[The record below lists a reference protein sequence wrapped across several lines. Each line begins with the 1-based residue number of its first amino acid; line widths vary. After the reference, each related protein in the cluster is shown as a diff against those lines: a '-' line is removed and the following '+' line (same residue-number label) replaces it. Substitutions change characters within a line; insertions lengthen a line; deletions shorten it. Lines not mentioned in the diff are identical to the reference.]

1 MGPQPLRSAEHL
13 RGFPHL
19 TGADKTKVDLANQL
33 YQSAIR
39 ILQVCMIL
47 GCLVSIEN
55 PARSWLW
62 ALLAVLVKDTN
73 DQQFITWF
81 ANLES
86 VYFDACAH
94 GSLRDKRTKLL
105 ATQGLF
111 TSLAA
116 DCPQNHAH
124 ASWQPY
130 KTIRE

>member
-19 TGADKTKVDLANQL
+19 TGADKTKVSLANQL

-39 ILQVCMIL
+39 ILQVCVIL

-55 PARSWLW
+55 PARSWLC

-86 VYFDACAH
+86 VYFDA
-94 GSLRDKRTKLL
+94 
-105 ATQGLF
+105 
-111 TSLAA
+111 
-116 DCPQNHAH
+116 
-124 ASWQPY
+124 
-130 KTIRE
+130 